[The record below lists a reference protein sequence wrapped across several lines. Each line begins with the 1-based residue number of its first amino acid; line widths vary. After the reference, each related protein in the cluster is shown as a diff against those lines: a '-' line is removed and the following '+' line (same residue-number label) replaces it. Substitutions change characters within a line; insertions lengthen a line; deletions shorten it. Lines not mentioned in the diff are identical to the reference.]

1 MTSKWEDPFFFEG
14 LLKFF
19 FGIPSKETKGMRRML
34 VELKVGYIVF
44 EMLVFHRG
52 CELITFCKE
61 RIVIN
66 ERHIARKAQYEALVR
81 VRVDVYGCFL
91 KLNGGTP
98 PTPQNDHF

>member
-1 MTSKWEDPFFFEG
+1 
-14 LLKFF
+14 
-19 FGIPSKETKGMRRML
+19 ML

-91 KLNGGTP
+91 KLVVPPKHPKMIIFSRKTHGCWVPPFKETP
-98 PTPQNDHF
+98 IY